1 MVLSAPKVMREF
13 KFSVL
18 LPVSRF
24 FPSAGDDRVLM
35 QGVVDCCIERDGKLT
50 VIDFKTD
57 RVSEAMLAE
66 RSEKYRPQLEA
77 YSAALERIF
86 EKKVREKILY
96 FFAAKKAIKL

>member
-1 MVLSAPKVMREF
+1 MPAKEYEPAAASEDEIML
-13 KFSVL
+13 
-18 LPVSRF
+18 
-24 FPSAGDDRVLM
+24 
-35 QGVVDCCIERDGKLT
+35 QGVVDCCIEEDGELT